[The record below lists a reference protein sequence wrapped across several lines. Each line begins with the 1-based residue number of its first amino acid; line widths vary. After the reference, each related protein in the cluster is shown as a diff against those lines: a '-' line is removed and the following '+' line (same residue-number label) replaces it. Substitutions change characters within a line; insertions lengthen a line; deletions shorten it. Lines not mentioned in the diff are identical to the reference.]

1 MVSFSLTSTALHS
14 WVTLAT
20 GVVRLGPLRISGY
33 SLCAAVGL
41 LAALWLS
48 QRTAMLAGLRAE
60 PLWDAGI
67 FTVAAAFVIS
77 RLLLIVRDAHA
88 FLRYPLLVLA
98 LPSFTYLGMA
108 TTAVATLIY
117 LRRRKLPLLRVLDA
131 WAPCEA
137 LLAAALSLG
146 HWVEGSDEGMPT
158 RMPWGVASPI
168 GRVHPVQLCAVVA
181 ALALG
186 AVLLALLLRQ
196 PRPGL
201 VAAVALLAG
210 GLIAFL
216 LEMLTQPDLPVGW
229 LEPGQWIA
237 AASMLAGIVLCIS
250 PQTPQEAT

>member
-1 MVSFSLTSTALHS
+1 VVSFSLTSTDLHS
-14 WVTLAT
+14 WVTLAS
-20 GVVRLGPLRISGY
+20 GVVRLGPLRVSGY

-48 QRTAMLAGLRAE
+48 QRTAKLAGLSAE
-60 PLWDAGI
+60 SLWDAGI

-77 RLLLIVRDAHA
+77 RLLLIARDAHA
-88 FLRYPLLVLA
+88 FLRYPLLILA

-108 TTAVATLIY
+108 LTTVATLVY
-117 LRRRKLPLLRVLDA
+117 LRRHKLPLLRVLDA
-131 WAPCEA
+131 WAPCAA

-158 RMPWGVASPI
+158 RLPWGVASPI
-168 GRVHPVQLCAVVA
+168 GRVHPVQLYAVVA

-186 AVLLALLLRQ
+186 AALLRLLLRQ
-196 PRPGL
+196 PRTGI

-210 GLIAFL
+210 GLIVFR
-216 LEMLTQPDLPVGW
+216 LEMITQPDLTAGW

-237 AASMLAGIVLCIS
+237 VASMLAGIVLGMS
-250 PQTPQEAT
+250 PQTRQEAN

>member
-1 MVSFSLTSTALHS
+1 MSFSLQST
-14 WVTLAT
+14 TLLAS
-20 GVVRLGPLRISGY
+20 GVLRLGPLRLSAYGFF
-33 SLCAAVGL
+33 AAIGL
-41 LAALWLS
+41 LAALALS
-48 QRTAMLAGLRAE
+48 QRTAPLAGLR
-60 PLWDAGI
+60 PQSLGDAGV
-67 FTVAAAFVIS
+67 FTATAAFIFS
-77 RLLLIVRDAHA
+77 RVLLIVRDPHA
-88 FLRYPLLVLA
+88 FATIPLRILT

-108 TTAVATLIY
+108 LTAVATLVY
-117 LRRRKLPLLRVLDA
+117 LLRRKLPLLRVLDA
-131 WAPCEA
+131 WSPCA
-137 LLAAALSLG
+137 AVLAAALSLG
-146 HWVEGSDEGMPT
+146 HFAEGTDTGMST
-158 RMPWGVASPI
+158 SLPWGVPSPDPAL
-168 GRVHPVQLCAVVA
+168 GRVHPVQLYAVVA

-237 AASMLAGIVLCIS
+237 VASMLAGIVLCIS